1 MSYLN
6 YILIL
11 FFNLGYKS
19 INKIKHTTRVAKLYG
34 ILYHKL
40 LSNGALNA
48 YHPAIK

>member
-34 ILYHKL
+34 ILYDKL
-40 LSNGALNA
+40 PSNDVLNA